1 MALFDE
7 PIRQSRRL
15 TLTPL
20 IDVVFLLLIFFM
32 LVSTFSETQ
41 ILRFVTP
48 AGERQSTEQ
57 QFELV
62 PVLLSAKGAI
72 LIDGRAIAPDLL
84 KLEMEKI
91 AVAAD
96 EVTVVMIAEPGAKT
110 QLLIAA
116 VEAARS
122 AGITNIAMKKE
133 ADARSLLKGKVPR
146 P

>member
-1 MALFDE
+1 MALFEE
-7 PIRQSRRL
+7 PIRHSRRL

-32 LVSTFSETQ
+32 LVSTFSDTQ

-62 PVLLSAKGAI
+62 PVLLSAKGSI
-72 LIDGRAIAPDLL
+72 SIDGRTIAPDLL

-96 EVTVVMIAEPGAKT
+96 EVGTTA
-110 QLLIAA
+110 
-116 VEAARS
+116 S
-122 AGITNIAMKKE
+122 
-133 ADARSLLKGKVPR
+133 
-146 P
+146 